1 MIFTRS
7 NCIPKVVSLLL
18 LFCLCSITACRAQVT
33 HVRAPK
39 SKQRARIARS
49 LGLQEYKVSKEI
61 DLDVSQSRLFKIG
74 AFVARTSVADP
85 SIACPVVLCENQFVI
100 IGSKQGTTSIT
111 IWDNS
116 GQVIAMT
123 VNVKENTSK
132 RSNQFSRLAQG
143 VAFDNKSEPTS
154 EKFTLSIHEG
164 ELSEEANKTVAKCL
178 ALASKRN
185 AQLLTKKPQNKPAN
199 QLLASGYTLLVG
211 EGMNPSVRVSICSMA
226 EHAAA
231 VQTQPKFTHTTNV
244 PVGQSRTIKT
254 KNQIAKCTVMSPSIV
269 EPIVV
274 STTEVVLIGKTPGNA
289 TLIIQ
294 DKSENIESIK
304 INCLQGNAKLNVP
317 AENAE
322 TTSIPPLP
330 AKPMHVTEKLVEE
343 HLSLSIAE
351 NRCFNT
357 NNDLVRV
364 AIADEKIA
372 EVVFTHSNQIVLSGI
387 CHGETTLFL
396 SDDKGNSK
404 GFKVIVRDTSSGQPN
419 SRQVSKTSKPESR
432 QVAIEKLTG
441 FTDIE
446 YWTGTT
452 KDVISVSRRVKL

>member
-1 MIFTRS
+1 MIYMRS
-7 NCIPKVVSLLL
+7 NSIAKVVSLLL
-18 LFCLCSITACRAQVT
+18 LFCFYSIMACRAQVT
-33 HVRAPK
+33 HELAPK

-61 DLDVSQSRLFKIG
+61 DLDVSQARLFKIG
-74 AFVARTSVADP
+74 AFIARTSVADP
-85 SIACPVVLCENQFVI
+85 SIACPVVLCEDQFII

-123 VNVKENTSK
+123 VNVKENTGK
-132 RSNQFSRLAQG
+132 WSNQISRG
-143 VAFDNKSEPTS
+143 VAFDNKSAPTS
-154 EKFTLSIHEG
+154 EKFTLSIREV
-164 ELSEEANKTVAKCL
+164 ELSEEASKTVAKCL
-178 ALASKRN
+178 AFASKRN

-199 QLLASGYTLLVG
+199 QLMVSGYTLLVG
-211 EGMNPSVRVSICSMA
+211 EGTNASVRVSIGSKA

-231 VQTQPKFTHTTNV
+231 VQTQPKFTQTINV
-244 PVGQSRTIKT
+244 PVGQSRTIRT
-254 KNQIAKCTVMSPSIV
+254 KNKIARCTVISPSIV

-274 STTEVVLIGKTPGNA
+274 STTETVLIGKTPGNA

-294 DKSENIESIK
+294 DTSESIESIK
-304 INCLQGNAKLNVP
+304 INCLQGNAILNVP
-317 AENAE
+317 TENAQ
-322 TTSIPPLP
+322 TTSIPSVP
-330 AKPMHVTEKLVEE
+330 AKPMHVIEKRVED

-357 NNDLVRV
+357 NNDLARV

-387 CHGETTLFL
+387 YLGETTLFL
-396 SDDKGNSK
+396 WDDKGNSK
-404 GFKVIVRDTSSGQPN
+404 GVEVIVGETSSSQPT

-432 QVAIEKLTG
+432 QAATEKLTG
-441 FTDIE
+441 FTEIE
-446 YWTGTT
+446 YWTGTR
-452 KDVISVSRRVKL
+452 KDVLSVSRRAKL